1 MNVKQVI
8 EKLQAM
14 IDTGAITGKEEFG
27 VYIKYL
33 PEEKRYAYFH
43 SPEEL
48 KKMIITLYLSKSFI
62 FHCSL

>member
-33 PEEKRYAYFH
+33 PEEKRYVYFH
-43 SPEEL
+43 SPKEFKEDSDHN
-48 KKMIITLYLSKSFI
+48 IVSF
-62 FHCSL
+62 

>member
-27 VYIKYL
+27 VYSKYV
-33 PEEKRYAYFH
+33 PKEKRYAYFH
-43 SPEEL
+43 SPKEFE
-48 KKMIITLYLSKSFI
+48 KDDNNIISF
-62 FHCSL
+62 

>member
-8 EKLQAM
+8 EKLQTM
-14 IDTGAITGKEEFG
+14 IDTGAITGKEELG

-43 SPEEL
+43 SPEGFE
-48 KKMIITLYLSKSFI
+48 KDDNNIISF
-62 FHCSL
+62 

>member
-14 IDTGAITGKEEFG
+14 IDTGAISGKEEFG

-33 PEEKRYAYFH
+33 PEKKRYAYFH
-43 SPEEL
+43 SPKEFE
-48 KKMIITLYLSKSFI
+48 KDDNNIISF
-62 FHCSL
+62 

>member
-27 VYIKYL
+27 VYAKYV
-33 PEEKRYAYFH
+33 PKEKRYPYFH
-43 SPEEL
+43 SPKEFE
-48 KKMIITLYLSKSFI
+48 KDDNNIISF
-62 FHCSL
+62 

>member
-27 VYIKYL
+27 VYVKYL
-33 PEEKRYAYFH
+33 PEERKYKYFH
-43 SPEEL
+43 SPEEF
-48 KKMIITLYLSKSFI
+48 KKDDNNIISF
-62 FHCSL
+62 